1 MNPGRPLGALAGL
14 LLAAGCASF
23 DGRGLVESG
32 STAARVEEVMG
43 PPAAVVEI
51 AGGGKV
57 LYFSRLPA
65 GRQIF
70 AVTLG
75 ADGRAREV
83 KPLLTRENID
93 RLKPG
98 VMSAA
103 QVREL
108 LGPPEPREVMRL
120 APQQRD
126 VWTYPWMDFEDRR
139 MLSVQFSDDGILREV
154 VDLRDDYHVSPGGGL
169 P

>member
-1 MNPGRPLGALAGL
+1 MNLRRRLSALATV

-23 DGRGLVESG
+23 DGRGLVENR
-32 STAARVEEVMG
+32 STAAQVEALMG
-43 PPAAVVEI
+43 PPAAVGEI
-51 AGGGKV
+51 AGGGKI

-75 ADGRAREV
+75 VDGRAREV
-83 KPLLTRENID
+83 RPLLTRENID
-93 RLKPG
+93 RLKAG
-98 VMSAA
+98 EMTAG

-108 LGPPEPREVMRL
+108 LGPPEPREVMRQ
-120 APQQRD
+120 ARQHRE

-139 MLSVQFSDDGILREV
+139 KLSVQFSDDGVLREV
-154 VDLRDDYHVSPGGGL
+154 IDLRDDYHVSPGGL

>member
-1 MNPGRPLGALAGL
+1 MSLRNRLGTLAVVF
-14 LLAAGCASF
+14 LAAGCASF

-32 STAARVEEVMG
+32 ASAAQVEAVMG
-43 PPAAVVEI
+43 PPAAVVET
-51 AGGGKV
+51 AGGGKL

-75 ADGRAREV
+75 ADARAREV

-93 RLKPG
+93 RL
-98 VMSAA
+98 SAGA
-103 QVREL
+103 MTAQQVREL
-108 LGPPEPREVMRL
+108 IGPPDPYLIMRL
-120 APQQRD
+120 ERQQRD
-126 VWTYPWMDFEDRR
+126 VWTYPWMEFADRR
-139 MLSVQFSDDGILREV
+139 MLSVQFSSDGILREV
-154 VDLRDDYHVSPGGGL
+154 IDLRDDYYESPGGL